1 MVAGILLICLALAL
15 FALEAKIPGFG
26 ILGIAGILA
35 LLAGLALIFG
45 LSTATLPMLIAVAVP
60 LLAFVFL
67 LVYLMQKARKNRVV
81 TGEAG
86 MVGLEG
92 KAETSLLPEGK
103 VKVRGELW
111 DAYSSVRVERGEPV
125 KVVGV
130 RGLKLEVAPASP
142 EHMLRKQI
150 PSVVPDNER

>member
-1 MVAGILLICLALAL
+1 MILGILLICLALVL

-35 LLAGLALIFG
+35 LLTGLTLIFG
-45 LSTATLPMLIAVAVP
+45 LSTATLPMIIAVAVP
-60 LLAFVFL
+60 LLVLILL
-67 LVYLMQKARKNRVV
+67 LVYLMQKASKNRVV

-92 KAETSLLPEGK
+92 KAETSLQPEGK

-111 DAYSSVRVERGEPV
+111 DAYSSVRIERGEPI

-130 RGLKLEVAPASP
+130 HGLRLEVVSASP

-150 PSVVPDNER
+150 SSVVPDSER